1 MSRTMLAVAV
11 AAVALLL
18 TSAPA
23 QAQILVPPA
32 GRCAD
37 DGAARVF
44 SRWLDPA
51 HYVLVGDGGFEHG
64 ATGWTRSAGAT
75 IVDGNEPWHVRSP
88 DDRHA
93 LRLGRGARAT
103 SPPVCVGLGRPTI
116 RFFARNAGSRLGL
129 LTVQVVV
136 KTSLGPTVAL
146 PIGVTAN
153 LSRSWSP
160 TLPMPVLVN
169 LLTLLDGST
178 DVRLRFT
185 AIGLAS
191 SWEIDD
197 VYVDPYRKG

>member
-1 MSRTMLAVAV
+1 MSRHTLATALV
-11 AAVALLL
+11 AVALLL
-18 TSAPA
+18 TAAPA
-23 QAQILVPPA
+23 HADVLVPPA
-32 GRCAD
+32 GPCAD
-37 DGAARVF
+37 DGAAQVF
-44 SRWLDPA
+44 SRWHDRSW
-51 HYVLVGDGGFEHG
+51 YVPVGDGGFENG

-75 IVDGNEPWHVRSP
+75 VVDGNEPWHVRSP

-103 SPPVCVGLGRPTI
+103 SPPICIGLGRPTI
-116 RFFARNAGSRLGL
+116 RFFARNTGSRLGL
-129 LTVQVVV
+129 LTVQVVFR
-136 KTSLGPTVAL
+136 TSLGLKLAL

-178 DVRLRFT
+178 DVELRFT
-185 AIGLAS
+185 AVGPAS

-197 VYVDPYRKG
+197 VYLDPYRKG